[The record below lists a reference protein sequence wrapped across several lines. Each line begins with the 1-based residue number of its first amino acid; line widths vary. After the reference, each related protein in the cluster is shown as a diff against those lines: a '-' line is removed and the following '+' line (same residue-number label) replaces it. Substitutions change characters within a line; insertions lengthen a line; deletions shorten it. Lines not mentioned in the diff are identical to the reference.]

1 MTEMTKPF
9 LIVIVG
15 PTASGKTELSIEV
28 AKKFNGEI
36 ISGDSMQ
43 VYQGMDIGTAKVT
56 TEEMEGIPHYMID
69 ILPPDASFSAYEFK
83 KRAEKYIKDITR
95 RGKVPI
101 IAGGTGLYI
110 QSLLYNYAFEDES
123 ISEDKM
129 KQVKLKL
136 KELEHLNNN
145 KLHEYLASFDKE
157 SAKDIHPN
165 NRKRVLRAIEYYLKT
180 KKLLSSRKKVQQFT
194 ENYDTLLI
202 GIEMSRETLY
212 LRINKRVDIMLGHGL
227 FNEVQHL
234 VEQGFEASQSMQ
246 AIGYK
251 ELVPVIKGNI
261 SMENA
266 VEKLKQHSRQYA
278 KRQLTWFK
286 NKMNVHWLN
295 KERMSLQMMLD
306 EITTQMIANENIQD
320 QALENFKSEKTEVT
334 IFFLNGFQMK
344 GVVENYDK
352 YVVSLNSQGKQ
363 HLIYKHA
370 ISTFTV
376 DNESSEATEVNSEE

>member
-1 MTEMTKPF
+1 MQASKKPF
-9 LIVIVG
+9 LVVIVG
-15 PTASGKTELSIEV
+15 PTASGKTELSIEL
-28 AKKFNGEI
+28 AKKMNGEI

-43 VYQGMDIGTAKVT
+43 VYRQMNIGTAKVT
-56 TEEMEGIPHYMID
+56 ETEMEGIPHYLID
-69 ILPPDASFSAYEFK
+69 ILNPDESFSAYEFK
-83 KRAEKYIKDITR
+83 KRAEVLIEDITK

-110 QSLLYNYAFEDES
+110 QSLIYDYPFDDENVS
-123 ISEDKM
+123 VE
-129 KQVKLKL
+129 
-136 KELEHLNNN
+136 KELRVKEKLDALNQLNNDD
-145 KLHEYLASFDKE
+145 LHRYLASFDE
-157 SAKDIHPN
+157 ISAKDIHPN

-194 ENYDTLLI
+194 ENYDTLLV
-202 GIEMSRETLY
+202 GIEMSRKTLY
-212 LRINKRVDIMLGHGL
+212 TRINKRVDIMLGHGL

-306 EITTQMIANENIQD
+306 EITTQIN
-320 QALENFKSEKTEVT
+320 KRS
-334 IFFLNGFQMK
+334 
-344 GVVENYDK
+344 
-352 YVVSLNSQGKQ
+352 S
-363 HLIYKHA
+363 KHDCKPKHPRS
-370 ISTFTV
+370 STR
-376 DNESSEATEVNSEE
+376 EL

>member
-1 MTEMTKPF
+1 M
-9 LIVIVG
+9 
-15 PTASGKTELSIEV
+15 
-28 AKKFNGEI
+28 
-36 ISGDSMQ
+36 
-43 VYQGMDIGTAKVT
+43 
-56 TEEMEGIPHYMID
+56 
-69 ILPPDASFSAYEFK
+69 
-83 KRAEKYIKDITR
+83 
-95 RGKVPI
+95 PI

-306 EITTQMIANENIQD
+306 EITTQINKGVLTMIANENIQD

>member
-83 KRAEKYIKDITR
+83 KRAEKYIKDITG

-123 ISEDKM
+123 ISDDKM

-136 KELEHLNNN
+136 TELEQLNNN

-227 FNEVQHL
+227 FNEVKHL

-261 SMENA
+261 SMESA

-306 EITTQMIANENIQD
+306 EITTQINKRSFNHD
-320 QALENFKSEKTEVT
+320 CKR
-334 IFFLNGFQMK
+334 
-344 GVVENYDK
+344 
-352 YVVSLNSQGKQ
+352 
-363 HLIYKHA
+363 KHPRP
-370 ISTFTV
+370 STR
-376 DNESSEATEVNSEE
+376 EL